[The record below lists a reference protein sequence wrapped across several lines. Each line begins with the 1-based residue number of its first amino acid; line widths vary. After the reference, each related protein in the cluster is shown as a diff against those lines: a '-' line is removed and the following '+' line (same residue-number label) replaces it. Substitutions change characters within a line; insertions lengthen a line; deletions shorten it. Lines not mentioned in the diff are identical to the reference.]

1 MSRRHR
7 WILTASVVSALSL
20 TGWSNANASEQGA
33 SEEGAVEGHQGPPAV
48 VEPTED
54 SGVSRI
60 TLTERA
66 AERLGIKVAKVGSA
80 GGLLTAPFGALLYD
94 ADGGE
99 WVYTSPA
106 PRVFRRSAVDVERV
120 TDGTL
125 YLKSG
130 PPVGTDVVVVGA
142 PELFG
147 AEFEIGH

>member
-7 WILTASVVSALSL
+7 WILTAAVISALSL
-20 TGWSNANASEQGA
+20 TGWSNANA

-80 GGLLTAPFGALLYD
+80 EGLLTAPFGALLYD